1 MKFISPREWFKMMKE
16 KQVELQQKIAATP
29 SATGLLAPRTAIH
42 YKEHENKYNEFIGVY
57 NEDQESPVIAWTKEG
72 YNYRRSLFG
81 AGKVEKVMQLGTMV
95 HEMNSLNALANY
107 INERNKK
114 CGTIRRT
121 FWDLEEREMLQ
132 AMHIKVKRRK
142 RYLTMLA
149 LKEKHEKIFNEVEEQ
164 VSVSL
169 EGVATF
175 DETRLLAKYGVPL
188 VSSQEQLLAEDDDSD
203 AAFET
208 LHEID
213 YEEEPEEIKEE
224 DEAQAEV
231 GLEELEEI
239 LLPERDLTHV
249 GDLDDDD
256 LIFEE
261 NLICRDILLF
271 TKDQDR
277 LYTKQ
282 RCNLCIEQDIQAP
295 IEYPS
300 LKQLALHLYTSQA
313 LTSWK
318 QPTTTHRIGMHTRTA
333 IFLREFQPISNGVTF
348 SCGYLNC
355 NFKNIQKTVVSQH
368 LRKHLSDEGIQD
380 ASEEEAIQTMVQYI
394 ENVVGYTLSSL
405 EIQGIISQR
414 KANTE
419 RVRKRR
425 GILKEAKEMETKESE
440 TKKQAKKPKAAK
452 PKVKKTK

>member
-1 MKFISPREWFKMMKE
+1 MIQDYLFYITNCFLFFCIYLALR
-16 KQVELQQKIAATP
+16 VLQQQ
-29 SATGLLAPRTAIH
+29 R
-42 YKEHENKYNEFIGVY
+42 
-57 NEDQESPVIAWTKEG
+57 
-72 YNYRRSLFG
+72 
-81 AGKVEKVMQLGTMV
+81 
-95 HEMNSLNALANY
+95 
-107 INERNKK
+107 
-114 CGTIRRT
+114 
-121 FWDLEEREMLQ
+121 
-132 AMHIKVKRRK
+132 
-142 RYLTMLA
+142 
-149 LKEKHEKIFNEVEEQ
+149 
-164 VSVSL
+164 
-169 EGVATF
+169 
-175 DETRLLAKYGVPL
+175 
-188 VSSQEQLLAEDDDSD
+188 
-203 AAFET
+203 
-208 LHEID
+208 
-213 YEEEPEEIKEE
+213 
-224 DEAQAEV
+224 
-231 GLEELEEI
+231 
-239 LLPERDLTHV
+239 
-249 GDLDDDD
+249 
-256 LIFEE
+256 
-261 NLICRDILLF
+261 CRDILLF